1 MRNFLPLIIGHHSSY
16 WTNMLFIRLITLV
29 VFIMSCLSAVALR
42 QSDIGELQIRK
53 VYEYLSQKDCTSA
66 LAVLDTLT
74 FDDNSA
80 PHYFYFRG
88 VAADMCGNKSS
99 AQSYFEKSLNEFD
112 KYDYKDGTYLDASL
126 RLIDF
131 YRHDDSQS
139 QHMAELA
146 RNALSAPKEVLDNYS
161 NTYAIYECYV
171 QALNNLWKTSEVEG
185 IVKEGLPY
193 VEKALC
199 PTNQE
204 YYHLRYMEIVALIL
218 MNRWERAESRLNEMN
233 RINCELGNHII
244 DEGVEQLSEA
254 IIRHKDTMD
263 WRKNADQHI
272 DWAYNAAT
280 TMLILNPANT
290 EEGAEHWKNFFNVLI
305 DDLELNH
312 YDISSPQDEKYWSR
326 LLACAIV
333 YFGSCCQEMPDRE
346 QVAYDLILLRKNF
359 LDYHTGLLHKVPKRW
374 QDIRESLSAGELAV
388 EITMYPDELLIIGK
402 DFKKPVSIPI
412 SEELSERISG
422 YTSADALLVNQYY
435 SEYSPLS
442 EIIEL
447 LSPCLEGIKTL
458 YLSPTNQYAQFNYGT
473 IPFRGGRLEDFVNVV
488 QMTTTADISHIK
500 RTRGIHPSSDSFVL
514 IGGVDYDADVRL
526 IPLIADVRS
535 SQLPEDLRS
544 GFGYLPYSLT
554 EVENISTILGKENC
568 FLLMGENATEESFR
582 NLSGTRVSI
591 LHIATHGYNIP
602 KREGVAN
609 DTVSN
614 IGSVLT
620 RTGLLLAGA
629 NKNLQKSSTLE
640 YDGIL
645 TSEEITKMDLSHI
658 QLAVLSFCSSGL
670 GDLTNT
676 TGVVYGVANAMKT
689 SGVPQILIS
698 LWDIPDEATSVAMTS
713 FYRHLMTGVSTHEAL
728 TLTRKDMISNG
739 YSDPYYW
746 ASYVLLN

>member
-1 MRNFLPLIIGHHSSY
+1 MYFIKLLIVGVTIISH
-16 WTNMLFIRLITLV
+16 
-29 VFIMSCLSAVALR
+29 LSAFALSQR
-42 QSDIGELQIRK
+42 EISEDLFSK
-53 VYEYLSQKDCTSA
+53 VSEYLYQGEYATAIS
-66 LAVLDTLT
+66 VLDTMT
-74 FDDNSA
+74 FDDKSA

-88 VAADMCGNKSS
+88 VAEQMCGDTSL
-99 AQSYFEKSLNEFD
+99 AQSYFEKCLDEFD
-112 KYDYKDGTYLDASL
+112 KYDYNDETYLDASL

-131 YRHDDSQS
+131 CRSDDTKSQR
-139 QHMAELA
+139 MAELA
-146 RNALSAPKEVLDNYS
+146 RNALSAPKEVLDNYA
-161 NTYAIYECYV
+161 NTYALYECYV
-171 QALNNLWKTSEVEG
+171 QALNDLWKTSGVES
-185 IVKEGLPY
+185 IVKDGLPY
-193 VEKALC
+193 VEKSLD

-204 YYHLRYMEIVALIL
+204 YYHLRFMEIIALTL
-218 MNRWERAESRLNEMN
+218 MNRWERAESRLAEMDKIN
-233 RINCELGNHII
+233 RELGNHII
-244 DEGVEQLSEA
+244 DEEVARLSET
-254 IIRHKDTMD
+254 IRSHKSTMN

-272 DWAYNAAT
+272 NRIYDIASS
-280 TMLILNPANT
+280 MLLLNPAST
-290 EEGAEHWKNFFNVLI
+290 EEGADNWKKFFNVLI

-388 EITMYPDELLIIGK
+388 EITMYPDELLILGK
-402 DFKKPVSIPI
+402 NFNKPMSIPI

-435 SEYSPLS
+435 SDDSPLS

-447 LSPCLEGIKTL
+447 LSPHLDGISTL
-458 YLSPTNQYAQFNYGT
+458 YLSPTNQYAQFNYGA
-473 IPFRGGRLEDFVNVV
+473 IPFRGNRLEDFVNVV
-488 QMTTTADISHIK
+488 QMTTTADISHVK
-500 RTRGIHPSSDSFVL
+500 RSREIHPSSDSSVL

-535 SQLPEDLRS
+535 SQLPEYLRS

-568 FLLMGENATEESFR
+568 VLLLGQDATEESFS
-582 NLSGTRVSI
+582 NLSGTRGSI
-591 LHIATHGYNIP
+591 LHIATHGYSIP
-602 KREGVAN
+602 KRNDTAN

-629 NKNLQKSSTLE
+629 NKNLHESATLK

-645 TSEEITKMDLSHI
+645 TSEEITKLDLSHI

-713 FYRHLMTGVSTHEAL
+713 FYQHLMTGVSIHEAL
-728 TLTRKDMISNG
+728 PLTRKDLISNG

-746 ASYVLLN
+746 ASFVILN

>member
-1 MRNFLPLIIGHHSSY
+1 MNFPILLV
-16 WTNMLFIRLITLV
+16 LLALLATLDFGAKASKNTGEEGLNCV
-29 VFIMSCLSAVALR
+29 SHLLELQDCASAV
-42 QSDIGELQIRK
+42 
-53 VYEYLSQKDCTSA
+53 T
-66 LAVLDTLT
+66 VLDTLT
-74 FDDNSA
+74 FDDNTA

-88 VAADMCGNKSS
+88 VAEDMCGNKHM
-99 AQSYFEKSLNEFD
+99 AEFYLEKCLYEFD
-112 KYDYKDGTYLDASL
+112 KYDYKDETYLDASL

-131 YRHDDSQS
+131 CRSNDNSSQR
-139 QHMAELA
+139 MAELA
-146 RNALSAPKEVLDNYS
+146 KNALSAPKEVLDNYA
-161 NTYAIYECYV
+161 NTYALYECYV
-171 QALNNLWKTSEVEG
+171 QALNDLWKTSGVES
-185 IVKEGLPY
+185 IVKDGLPY
-193 VEKALC
+193 VEKSLD

-204 YYHLRYMEIVALIL
+204 YYHLRFMEIIALTL
-218 MNRWERAESRLNEMN
+218 MNRWERAESRLAEMDKIN
-233 RINCELGNHII
+233 RELGNHII
-244 DEGVEQLSEA
+244 DEEVARLSET
-254 IIRHKDTMD
+254 IRSHKSTMN

-272 DWAYNAAT
+272 NRIYDIASS
-280 TMLILNPANT
+280 MLLLNPAST
-290 EEGAEHWKNFFNVLI
+290 EEGADNWKKFFNVLI

-388 EITMYPDELLIIGK
+388 EITMYPDELLILGK
-402 DFKKPVSIPI
+402 NFNKPMAIPI

-435 SEYSPLS
+435 SDDSPLS

-447 LSPCLEGIKTL
+447 LSPHLDGISTL
-458 YLSPTNQYAQFNYGT
+458 YLSPTNQYAQFNYGA

-488 QMTTTADISHIK
+488 QMTTTADISHVK
-500 RTRGIHPSSDSFVL
+500 RSREIHPSSDSSVL

-568 FLLMGENATEESFR
+568 VLLLGQDATEESFS
-582 NLSGTRVSI
+582 NLSGTRGSI
-591 LHIATHGYNIP
+591 LHIATHGYSIP
-602 KREGVAN
+602 KRNDTAN

-629 NKNLQKSSTLE
+629 NKNLHESATLK

-645 TSEEITKMDLSHI
+645 TSEEITKLDLSHI

-713 FYRHLMTGVSTHEAL
+713 FYQHLMTGVSIHEAL
-728 TLTRKDMISNG
+728 PLTRKDLISNG

-746 ASYVLLN
+746 ASFVILN

>member
-1 MRNFLPLIIGHHSSY
+1 MQTIDKIICVRINFSILLVLLA
-16 WTNMLFIRLITLV
+16 TLFLDAKASVNTGEEE
-29 VFIMSCLSAVALR
+29 LR
-42 QSDIGELQIRK
+42 WVSEL
-53 VYEYLSQKDCTSA
+53 LGSQNCTSA
-66 LAVLDTLT
+66 KAVLDTLT
-74 FDDNSA
+74 YDDNTA

-88 VAADMCGNKSS
+88 VAEDMCGDKLA
-99 AQSYFEKSLNEFD
+99 AQSYLEKCLNEFD
-112 KYDYKDGTYLDASL
+112 KYNFKDETYLDASL

-131 YRHDDSQS
+131 CRSNENSSQR
-139 QHMAELA
+139 MAELA
-146 RNALSAPKEVLDNYS
+146 RDALSAPKEVLDNYANS
-161 NTYAIYECYV
+161 YAIYECYV
-171 QALNNLWKTSEVEG
+171 QALNDLWKTSDVEN
-185 IVKEGLPY
+185 IVKDGLPY
-193 VEKALC
+193 VEKSLD

-204 YYHLRYMEIVALIL
+204 YYHLRFMEIIALTL
-218 MNRWERAESRLNEMN
+218 MNRWERAESRLAEMDKIN
-233 RINCELGNHII
+233 RELGNHII
-244 DEGVEQLSEA
+244 DEEVARLSET
-254 IIRHKDTMD
+254 IRSHKSTMN

-272 DWAYNAAT
+272 NRIYDIASS
-280 TMLILNPANT
+280 MLLLNPAST
-290 EEGAEHWKNFFNVLI
+290 EEGADNWKKFFNVLI

-388 EITMYPDELLIIGK
+388 EITMYPDELLILGK
-402 DFKKPVSIPI
+402 NFNKPMSIPI

-435 SEYSPLS
+435 SDDSPLS

-447 LSPCLEGIKTL
+447 LSPHLDGISTL
-458 YLSPTNQYAQFNYGT
+458 YLSPTNQYAQFNYGA
-473 IPFRGGRLEDFVNVV
+473 IPFRGNRLEDFVNVV
-488 QMTTTADISHIK
+488 QMTTTADISHVK
-500 RTRGIHPSSDSFVL
+500 RSREIHPSSDSSVL

-535 SQLPEDLRS
+535 SQLPEYLRS

-568 FLLMGENATEESFR
+568 VLLLGQDATEESFS
-582 NLSGTRVSI
+582 NLSGTRGSI
-591 LHIATHGYNIP
+591 LHIATHGYSIP
-602 KREGVAN
+602 KRNDTAN

-629 NKNLQKSSTLE
+629 NKNLHESATLK

-645 TSEEITKMDLSHI
+645 TSEEITKLDLSHI

-713 FYRHLMTGVSTHEAL
+713 FYQHLMTGVSIHEAL
-728 TLTRKDMISNG
+728 PLTRKDLISNG

-746 ASYVLLN
+746 ASFVILN

>member
-1 MRNFLPLIIGHHSSY
+1 MRLYGCIIALIQRSLMPLIIFCVSVPVS
-16 WTNMLFIRLITLV
+16 
-29 VFIMSCLSAVALR
+29 LSVYAQLQNNVGEEGLR
-42 QSDIGELQIRK
+42 FVSELLELQ
-53 VYEYLSQKDCTSA
+53 DCTTA

-74 FDDNSA
+74 YDNNTA

-88 VAADMCGNKSS
+88 VAEDMCGEKLA
-99 AQSYFEKSLNEFD
+99 AQSYLEKCLDEFD
-112 KYDYKDGTYLDASL
+112 KYDYKDATYLDASL

-131 YRHDDSQS
+131 CRSNDNSSQR
-139 QHMAELA
+139 MAELA
-146 RNALSAPKEVLDNYS
+146 RNALSAPKDVLDNYA

-171 QALNNLWKTSEVEG
+171 QALNDLWKTSEVEN

-193 VEKALC
+193 VEKSLD
-199 PTNQE
+199 PTNPE
-204 YYHLRYMEIVALIL
+204 YYHLRFMEIIALTL
-218 MNRWERAESRLNEMN
+218 MNRWVRAESRLTEMDK
-233 RINCELGNHII
+233 INCELGNHII
-244 DEGVEQLSEA
+244 DEEVARLAETISS
-254 IIRHKDTMD
+254 HKETMD
-263 WRKNADQHI
+263 WRKNAEQHSNRI
-272 DWAYNAAT
+272 FDIASS
-280 TMLILNPANT
+280 MLLLNPANT
-290 EEGAEHWKNFFNVLI
+290 EGGAEHWKNFFNLLI

-312 YDISSPQDEKYWSR
+312 YDISNPQDEKYWSR

-333 YFGSCCQEMPDRE
+333 YFGSCCQEMPGRE

-359 LDYHTGLLHKVPKRW
+359 LDYHTGLLHKIPKRW
-374 QDIRESLSAGELAV
+374 QDVRESLSDGELAV
-388 EITMYPDELLIIGK
+388 EITMVPDELLILGK
-402 DFKKPVSIPI
+402 DFNKPVSIPI

-422 YTSADALLVNQYY
+422 YTSADALLVNHYH
-435 SEYSPLS
+435 SEDSPLS

-447 LSPCLEGIKTL
+447 LSPFLEGIKTL
-458 YLSPTNQYAQFNYGT
+458 YLSPTNQYAQFNYGA

-500 RTRGIHPSSDSFVL
+500 RSRGIHPSSNLSVL

-544 GFGYLPYSLT
+544 GFGYLPYSLA

-568 FLLMGENATEESFR
+568 VLLSGQDATEESFS
-582 NLSGTRVSI
+582 NLSGSRGPI
-591 LHIATHGYNIP
+591 LHIATHGYSIP
-602 KREGVAN
+602 KRNDTAN

-629 NKNLQKSSTLE
+629 NKNLQKSSTLK

-713 FYRHLMTGVSTHEAL
+713 FYQHLMTGVSTHEAL
-728 TLTRKDMISNG
+728 SLTRKDVISNG

-746 ASYVLLN
+746 ASFVILN

>member
-1 MRNFLPLIIGHHSSY
+1 MQTIDKIICVRINFSILLVLLA
-16 WTNMLFIRLITLV
+16 TLFLDAKASVNTGEEE
-29 VFIMSCLSAVALR
+29 LR
-42 QSDIGELQIRK
+42 WVSEL
-53 VYEYLSQKDCTSA
+53 LGSQNCTSA
-66 LAVLDTLT
+66 KAVLDTLT
-74 FDDNSA
+74 YDDNTA

-88 VAADMCGNKSS
+88 VAEDMCGDKLA
-99 AQSYFEKSLNEFD
+99 AQSYLEKCLDEFD
-112 KYDYKDGTYLDASL
+112 KYDYKDETYLDASL

-131 YRHDDSQS
+131 CRSDDTKSQR
-139 QHMAELA
+139 MAELA
-146 RNALSAPKEVLDNYS
+146 RNALSAPKEVLDNYA
-161 NTYAIYECYV
+161 NTYALYECYV
-171 QALNNLWKTSEVEG
+171 QALNDLWKTSGVES
-185 IVKEGLPY
+185 IVKDGLPY
-193 VEKALC
+193 VEKSLD

-204 YYHLRYMEIVALIL
+204 YYHLRFMEIIALTL
-218 MNRWERAESRLNEMN
+218 MNRWERAESRLAEMDKIN
-233 RINCELGNHII
+233 RELGNHII
-244 DEGVEQLSEA
+244 DEEVARLSET
-254 IIRHKDTMD
+254 IRSHKSTMN

-272 DWAYNAAT
+272 NRIYDIASS
-280 TMLILNPANT
+280 MLLLNPAST
-290 EEGAEHWKNFFNVLI
+290 EEGADNWKKFFNVLI

-388 EITMYPDELLIIGK
+388 EITMYPDELLILGK
-402 DFKKPVSIPI
+402 NFNKPMSIPI

-435 SEYSPLS
+435 SDDSPLS

-447 LSPCLEGIKTL
+447 LSPHLDGISTL
-458 YLSPTNQYAQFNYGT
+458 YLSPTNQYAQFNYGA
-473 IPFRGGRLEDFVNVV
+473 IPFRGNRLEDFVNVV
-488 QMTTTADISHIK
+488 QMTTTADISHVK
-500 RTRGIHPSSDSFVL
+500 RSREIHPSSDSSVL

-535 SQLPEDLRS
+535 SQLPEYLRS

-568 FLLMGENATEESFR
+568 VLLLGQDATEESFS
-582 NLSGTRVSI
+582 NLSGTRGPI
-591 LHIATHGYNIP
+591 LHIATHGYSIP
-602 KREGVAN
+602 KRNDTAN

-629 NKNLQKSSTLE
+629 NKNLHESATLK

-645 TSEEITKMDLSHI
+645 TSEEITKLDLSHI

-713 FYRHLMTGVSTHEAL
+713 FYQHLMTGVSIHEAL
-728 TLTRKDMISNG
+728 PLTRKDLISNG

-746 ASYVLLN
+746 ASFVILN

>member
-1 MRNFLPLIIGHHSSY
+1 MYFIKLLIVGVTIISH
-16 WTNMLFIRLITLV
+16 
-29 VFIMSCLSAVALR
+29 LSAFALSQR
-42 QSDIGELQIRK
+42 EISEDLFSK
-53 VYEYLSQKDCTSA
+53 VSEYLYQGEYATAIS
-66 LAVLDTLT
+66 VLDTMT
-74 FDDNSA
+74 FDDKSA

-88 VAADMCGNKSS
+88 VAEQMCGDTSL
-99 AQSYFEKSLNEFD
+99 AQSYFEKCLDEFD
-112 KYDYKDGTYLDASL
+112 KYDYKDETYLDASL

-131 YRHDDSQS
+131 CRSDDTKSQR
-139 QHMAELA
+139 MAELA
-146 RNALSAPKEVLDNYS
+146 RNALSAPKEVLDNYA
-161 NTYAIYECYV
+161 NTYALSECYV
-171 QALNNLWKTSEVEG
+171 QALNDLWKTSGVES
-185 IVKEGLPY
+185 IVKDGLPY
-193 VEKALC
+193 VEKSLD

-204 YYHLRYMEIVALIL
+204 YYHLRFMEIIALTL
-218 MNRWERAESRLNEMN
+218 MNRWERAESRLAEMDKIN
-233 RINCELGNHII
+233 RELGNHII
-244 DEGVEQLSEA
+244 DEEVARLSET
-254 IIRHKDTMD
+254 IRSHKSTMN

-272 DWAYNAAT
+272 NRIYDIASS
-280 TMLILNPANT
+280 MLLLNPAST
-290 EEGAEHWKNFFNVLI
+290 EEGADNWKKFFNVLI

-388 EITMYPDELLIIGK
+388 EITMYPDELLILGK
-402 DFKKPVSIPI
+402 NFNKPMSIPI

-435 SEYSPLS
+435 SDDSPLS

-447 LSPCLEGIKTL
+447 LSPHLDGISTL
-458 YLSPTNQYAQFNYGT
+458 YLSPTNQYAQFNYGA
-473 IPFRGGRLEDFVNVV
+473 IPFRGNRLEDFVNVV
-488 QMTTTADISHIK
+488 QMTTTADISHVK
-500 RTRGIHPSSDSFVL
+500 RSREIHPSSDSSVL

-535 SQLPEDLRS
+535 SQLPEYLRS

-568 FLLMGENATEESFR
+568 VLLLGQDATEESFS
-582 NLSGTRVSI
+582 NLSGTRGSI
-591 LHIATHGYNIP
+591 LHIATHGYSIP
-602 KREGVAN
+602 KRNDTAN

-629 NKNLQKSSTLE
+629 NKNLHESATLK

-645 TSEEITKMDLSHI
+645 TSEEITKLDLSHI

-713 FYRHLMTGVSTHEAL
+713 FYQHLMTGVSIHEAL
-728 TLTRKDMISNG
+728 PLTRKDLISNG

-746 ASYVLLN
+746 ASFVILN

>member
-1 MRNFLPLIIGHHSSY
+1 MKTIAQILCVRINFPIL
-16 WTNMLFIRLITLV
+16 LV
-29 VFIMSCLSAVALR
+29 LLTALVFGAKASENTGEEGLNRVSHLLGLQDCASA
-42 QSDIGELQIRK
+42 I
-53 VYEYLSQKDCTSA
+53 
-66 LAVLDTLT
+66 AVLDTLT
-74 FDDNSA
+74 FDDNTA

-88 VAADMCGNKSS
+88 VTEDMCGDKLA
-99 AQSYFEKSLNEFD
+99 AQSYLEKCLNEFD
-112 KYDYKDGTYLDASL
+112 KYDYKDGAYLDASL
-126 RLIDF
+126 RLID
-131 YRHDDSQS
+131 YCRGDDNNSQR
-139 QHMAELA
+139 MAELA
-146 RNALSAPKEVLDNYS
+146 RNALSAPKEVLDGYA

-171 QALNNLWKTSEVEG
+171 QALNDLRKTSAVES
-185 IVKEGLPY
+185 IVKDGLPY
-193 VEKALC
+193 VEKSLD

-204 YYHLRYMEIVALIL
+204 YYHLRFMEIIALTL
-218 MNRWERAESRLNEMN
+218 MNRWERAESRLAEMDK
-233 RINCELGNHII
+233 INCELGNHII
-244 DEGVEQLSEA
+244 DEEVSRLSET
-254 IIRHKDTMD
+254 ISRHKETMD
-263 WRKNADQHI
+263 WRKNAGQHV
-272 DWAYNAAT
+272 DWAYNAAA
-280 TMLILNPANT
+280 TMSILNPVNT
-290 EEGAEHWKNFFNVLI
+290 EEGAENWKKLFNVLI

-388 EITMYPDELLIIGK
+388 EITMYPDELLILGK
-402 DFKKPVSIPI
+402 NFNKPMSIPI

-435 SEYSPLS
+435 SDDSPLS

-447 LSPCLEGIKTL
+447 LSPHLDGISTL
-458 YLSPTNQYAQFNYGT
+458 YLSPTNQYAQYNYGA

-488 QMTTTADISHIK
+488 QMTTTADISHVK
-500 RTRGIHPSSDSFVL
+500 RSREIHPSSDSSVL

-568 FLLMGENATEESFR
+568 VLLLGQDATEESFS
-582 NLSGTRVSI
+582 NLSGTRGSI
-591 LHIATHGYNIP
+591 LHIATHGYSIP
-602 KREGVAN
+602 KRNDTAN

-629 NKNLQKSSTLE
+629 NKNLHESATLK

-645 TSEEITKMDLSHI
+645 TSEEITKLDLSHI

-713 FYRHLMTGVSTHEAL
+713 FYQHLMTGVSIHEAL
-728 TLTRKDMISNG
+728 PLARKDLISNG

-746 ASYVLLN
+746 ASFVILN

>member
-1 MRNFLPLIIGHHSSY
+1 MYFIKLLIVGVTIISH
-16 WTNMLFIRLITLV
+16 
-29 VFIMSCLSAVALR
+29 LSAFALSQR
-42 QSDIGELQIRK
+42 EISEDLFSK
-53 VYEYLSQKDCTSA
+53 VSEYLYQGEYATAIS
-66 LAVLDTLT
+66 VLDTMT
-74 FDDNSA
+74 FDDKSA

-88 VAADMCGNKSS
+88 VAEQMCGDTSL
-99 AQSYFEKSLNEFD
+99 AQSYFEKCLDEFD
-112 KYDYKDGTYLDASL
+112 KYDYKDETYLDASL

-131 YRHDDSQS
+131 CRSDDTKSQR
-139 QHMAELA
+139 MAELA
-146 RNALSAPKEVLDNYS
+146 RNALSAPKEVLDNYA
-161 NTYAIYECYV
+161 NTYALYECYV
-171 QALNNLWKTSEVEG
+171 QALNDLWKTSGVES
-185 IVKEGLPY
+185 IVKDGLPY
-193 VEKALC
+193 VEKSLD

-204 YYHLRYMEIVALIL
+204 YYHLRFMEIIALTL
-218 MNRWERAESRLNEMN
+218 MNRWERAESRLAEMDKIN
-233 RINCELGNHII
+233 RELGNHII
-244 DEGVEQLSEA
+244 DEEVARLSET
-254 IIRHKDTMD
+254 IRSHKSTMN

-272 DWAYNAAT
+272 NRIYDIASS
-280 TMLILNPANT
+280 MLLLNPAST
-290 EEGAEHWKNFFNVLI
+290 EEGADNWKKFFNVLI

-402 DFKKPVSIPI
+402 NFNKPMSIPI

-435 SEYSPLS
+435 SDDSPLS

-447 LSPCLEGIKTL
+447 LSPHLDGISTL
-458 YLSPTNQYAQFNYGT
+458 YLSPTNQYAQFNYGA
-473 IPFRGGRLEDFVNVV
+473 IPFRGNRLEDFVNVV
-488 QMTTTADISHIK
+488 QMTTTADISHVK
-500 RTRGIHPSSDSFVL
+500 RSREIHPSSDSSVL

-568 FLLMGENATEESFR
+568 VLLLGQDATEESFS
-582 NLSGTRVSI
+582 NLSGTRGSI
-591 LHIATHGYNIP
+591 LHIATHGYSIP
-602 KREGVAN
+602 KRNGTAN

-629 NKNLQKSSTLE
+629 NKNLHESATLK

-645 TSEEITKMDLSHI
+645 TSEEITKLDLSHI

-713 FYRHLMTGVSTHEAL
+713 FYQHLMTGVSIHEAL
-728 TLTRKDMISNG
+728 PLTRKDLISNG

-746 ASYVLLN
+746 ASFVILN

>member
-1 MRNFLPLIIGHHSSY
+1 MYFIKLLIVGVTIISH
-16 WTNMLFIRLITLV
+16 
-29 VFIMSCLSAVALR
+29 LSAFALSQR
-42 QSDIGELQIRK
+42 EISEDLFSK
-53 VYEYLSQKDCTSA
+53 VSEYLYQGEYATAIS
-66 LAVLDTLT
+66 VLDTMT
-74 FDDNSA
+74 FDDKSA

-88 VAADMCGNKSS
+88 VAEQMCGDTSL
-99 AQSYFEKSLNEFD
+99 AQSYFEKCLDEFD
-112 KYDYKDGTYLDASL
+112 KYDYKDETYLDASL

-131 YRHDDSQS
+131 CRSDDTKSQR
-139 QHMAELA
+139 MAELA
-146 RNALSAPKEVLDNYS
+146 RNALSAPKEVLDNYA
-161 NTYAIYECYV
+161 NTYALYECYV
-171 QALNNLWKTSEVEG
+171 QALNDLWKTSGVES
-185 IVKEGLPY
+185 IVKDGLPY
-193 VEKALC
+193 VEKSLD

-204 YYHLRYMEIVALIL
+204 YYHLRFMEIIALTL
-218 MNRWERAESRLNEMN
+218 MNRWERAESRLAEMDKIN
-233 RINCELGNHII
+233 RELGNHII
-244 DEGVEQLSEA
+244 DEEVARLSET
-254 IIRHKDTMD
+254 IRSHKSTMN

-272 DWAYNAAT
+272 NRIYDIASS
-280 TMLILNPANT
+280 MLLLNPAST
-290 EEGAEHWKNFFNVLI
+290 EEGADNWKKFFNVLI

-402 DFKKPVSIPI
+402 NFNKPMSIPI

-435 SEYSPLS
+435 SDDSPLS

-447 LSPCLEGIKTL
+447 LSPHLDGISTL
-458 YLSPTNQYAQFNYGT
+458 YLSPTNQYAQFNYGA
-473 IPFRGGRLEDFVNVV
+473 IPFRGNRLEDFVNVV
-488 QMTTTADISHIK
+488 QMTTTADISHVK
-500 RTRGIHPSSDSFVL
+500 RSREIHPSSDSSVL

-535 SQLPEDLRS
+535 SQLPEYLRS

-568 FLLMGENATEESFR
+568 VLLLGQDATEESFS
-582 NLSGTRVSI
+582 NLSGTRGSI
-591 LHIATHGYNIP
+591 LHIATHGYSIP
-602 KREGVAN
+602 KRNDTAN

-629 NKNLQKSSTLE
+629 NKNLHESATLK

-645 TSEEITKMDLSHI
+645 TSEELTKMDLSHI

-689 SGVPQILIS
+689 SGVDEVLIS
-698 LWDIPDEATSVAMTS
+698 LWDIPDEATSEAMSS
-713 FYRHLMTGVSTHEAL
+713 FYRHLMTGISTREAL
-728 TLTRKDMISNG
+728 ILMRKGMISKG
-739 YSDPYYW
+739 YTDPYYW
-746 ASYVLLN
+746 ASFVILN

>member
-1 MRNFLPLIIGHHSSY
+1 MQTIDKIICVRINFSILLVLLA
-16 WTNMLFIRLITLV
+16 TLFLDAKASVNTGEEE
-29 VFIMSCLSAVALR
+29 LR
-42 QSDIGELQIRK
+42 WVSEL
-53 VYEYLSQKDCTSA
+53 LGSQNCTSA
-66 LAVLDTLT
+66 KAVLDTLT
-74 FDDNSA
+74 YDDNTA

-88 VAADMCGNKSS
+88 VAEQMCGDTSL
-99 AQSYFEKSLNEFD
+99 AQSYFEKCLDEFD
-112 KYDYKDGTYLDASL
+112 KYDYKDETYLDASL

-131 YRHDDSQS
+131 CRSDDTKSQR
-139 QHMAELA
+139 MAELA
-146 RNALSAPKEVLDNYS
+146 RNALSAPKEVLDNYA
-161 NTYAIYECYV
+161 NTYALYECYV
-171 QALNNLWKTSEVEG
+171 QALNDLWKTSGVES
-185 IVKEGLPY
+185 IVKDGLPY
-193 VEKALC
+193 VEKSLD

-204 YYHLRYMEIVALIL
+204 YYHLRFMEIIALTL
-218 MNRWERAESRLNEMN
+218 MNRWERAESRLAEMDKIN
-233 RINCELGNHII
+233 RELGNHII
-244 DEGVEQLSEA
+244 DEEVARLSET
-254 IIRHKDTMD
+254 IRSHKSTMN

-272 DWAYNAAT
+272 NRIYDIASS
-280 TMLILNPANT
+280 MLLLNPAST
-290 EEGAEHWKNFFNVLI
+290 EEGADNWKKFFNVLI

-388 EITMYPDELLIIGK
+388 EITMYPDELLILGK
-402 DFKKPVSIPI
+402 NFNKPMAIPI

-435 SEYSPLS
+435 SDDSPLS

-447 LSPCLEGIKTL
+447 LSPHLDGISTL
-458 YLSPTNQYAQFNYGT
+458 YLSPTNQYAQFNYGA
-473 IPFRGGRLEDFVNVV
+473 IPFRGNRLEDFVNVV
-488 QMTTTADISHIK
+488 QMTTTADISHVK
-500 RTRGIHPSSDSFVL
+500 RSREIHPSSDSSVL

-535 SQLPEDLRS
+535 SQLPEYLRS
-544 GFGYLPYSLT
+544 GFGYLPYSLA

-568 FLLMGENATEESFR
+568 VLLLGQDATEESFS
-582 NLSGTRVSI
+582 NLSGTRGSI
-591 LHIATHGYNIP
+591 LHIATHGYSIP
-602 KREGVAN
+602 KRNDTAN

-629 NKNLQKSSTLE
+629 NKNLHESATLK

-645 TSEEITKMDLSHI
+645 TSEEITKLDLSHI

-670 GDLTNT
+670 GDLTNI

-713 FYRHLMTGVSTHEAL
+713 FYQHLMTGVSIHEAL
-728 TLTRKDMISNG
+728 PLTRKDLISNG

-746 ASYVLLN
+746 ASFVILN

>member
-1 MRNFLPLIIGHHSSY
+1 MYFIKLLIVGVTIISH
-16 WTNMLFIRLITLV
+16 
-29 VFIMSCLSAVALR
+29 LSAFALSQR
-42 QSDIGELQIRK
+42 EISEDLFSK
-53 VYEYLSQKDCTSA
+53 VSEYLYQGEYATAIS
-66 LAVLDTLT
+66 VLDTMT
-74 FDDNSA
+74 FDDKSA

-88 VAADMCGNKSS
+88 VAEQMCGDTSL
-99 AQSYFEKSLNEFD
+99 AQSYFEKCLDEFD
-112 KYDYKDGTYLDASL
+112 KYDYKDETYLDASL

-131 YRHDDSQS
+131 CRSDDTKSQR
-139 QHMAELA
+139 MAELA
-146 RNALSAPKEVLDNYS
+146 RNALSAPKEVLDNYA
-161 NTYAIYECYV
+161 NTYALYECYV
-171 QALNNLWKTSEVEG
+171 QALNDLWKTSGVES
-185 IVKEGLPY
+185 IVKDGLPY
-193 VEKALC
+193 VEKSLD

-204 YYHLRYMEIVALIL
+204 YYHLRFMEIIALTL
-218 MNRWERAESRLNEMN
+218 MNRWERAESRLAEMDKIN
-233 RINCELGNHII
+233 RELGNHII
-244 DEGVEQLSEA
+244 DEEVARLSET
-254 IIRHKDTMD
+254 IRSHKSTMN

-272 DWAYNAAT
+272 NRIYDIASS
-280 TMLILNPANT
+280 MLLLNPAST
-290 EEGAEHWKNFFNVLI
+290 EEGADNWKKFFNVLI

-388 EITMYPDELLIIGK
+388 EITMYPDELLILGK
-402 DFKKPVSIPI
+402 NFNKPMSIPI

-435 SEYSPLS
+435 SDDSPLS

-447 LSPCLEGIKTL
+447 LSPHLDGISTL
-458 YLSPTNQYAQFNYGT
+458 YLSPTNQYAQFNYGA
-473 IPFRGGRLEDFVNVV
+473 IPFRGNRLEDFVNVV
-488 QMTTTADISHIK
+488 QMTTTADISHVK
-500 RTRGIHPSSDSFVL
+500 RSREIHPSSDSSVL

-535 SQLPEDLRS
+535 SQLPEYLRS

-568 FLLMGENATEESFR
+568 VLLLGQDATEESFS
-582 NLSGTRVSI
+582 NLSGTRGSI
-591 LHIATHGYNIP
+591 LHIATHGYSIP
-602 KREGVAN
+602 KRNDTAN

-629 NKNLQKSSTLE
+629 NKNLHESATLK

-645 TSEEITKMDLSHI
+645 TSEELTKMDLSHI

-676 TGVVYGVANAMKT
+676 TGVIYGVANAMKT
-689 SGVPQILIS
+689 SGVDEVLIS
-698 LWDIPDEATSVAMTS
+698 LWDIPDEATSEAMSS
-713 FYRHLMTGVSTHEAL
+713 FYRHLMTGISTREAL
-728 TLTRKDMISNG
+728 ILMRKGMISKG
-739 YSDPYYW
+739 YTDPYYW
-746 ASYVLLN
+746 ASFVILN

>member
-1 MRNFLPLIIGHHSSY
+1 MTIISH
-16 WTNMLFIRLITLV
+16 
-29 VFIMSCLSAVALR
+29 LSAFALSQR
-42 QSDIGELQIRK
+42 EISEDLFSK
-53 VYEYLSQKDCTSA
+53 VSEYLYQGEYATAIS
-66 LAVLDTLT
+66 VLDTMT
-74 FDDNSA
+74 FDDKSA

-88 VAADMCGNKSS
+88 VAEQMCGDTSL
-99 AQSYFEKSLNEFD
+99 AQSYFEKCLDEFD
-112 KYDYKDGTYLDASL
+112 KYDYKDETYLDASL

-131 YRHDDSQS
+131 CRSDDTKSQR
-139 QHMAELA
+139 MAELA
-146 RNALSAPKEVLDNYS
+146 RNALSAPKEVLDNYA
-161 NTYAIYECYV
+161 NTYALYECYV
-171 QALNNLWKTSEVEG
+171 QALNDLWKTSGVES
-185 IVKEGLPY
+185 IVKDGLPY
-193 VEKALC
+193 VEKSLD

-204 YYHLRYMEIVALIL
+204 YYHLRFMEIIALTL
-218 MNRWERAESRLNEMN
+218 MNRWERAESRLAEMDKIN
-233 RINCELGNHII
+233 RELGNHII
-244 DEGVEQLSEA
+244 DEEVARLSET
-254 IIRHKDTMD
+254 IRSHKSTMN

-272 DWAYNAAT
+272 NRIYDIASS
-280 TMLILNPANT
+280 MLLLNPAST
-290 EEGAEHWKNFFNVLI
+290 EEGADNWKKFFNVLI

-388 EITMYPDELLIIGK
+388 EITMYPDELLILGK
-402 DFKKPVSIPI
+402 NFNKPMSIPI

-435 SEYSPLS
+435 SDDSPLS

-447 LSPCLEGIKTL
+447 LSPHLDGISTL
-458 YLSPTNQYAQFNYGT
+458 YLSPTNQYAQFNYGA
-473 IPFRGGRLEDFVNVV
+473 IPFRGNRLEDFVNVV
-488 QMTTTADISHIK
+488 QMTTTADISHVK
-500 RTRGIHPSSDSFVL
+500 RSREIHPSSDSSVL

-535 SQLPEDLRS
+535 SQLPEYLRS

-568 FLLMGENATEESFR
+568 VLLLGQDATEESFS
-582 NLSGTRVSI
+582 NLSGTRGSI
-591 LHIATHGYNIP
+591 LHIATHGYSIP
-602 KREGVAN
+602 KRNDTAN

-629 NKNLQKSSTLE
+629 NKNLHESATLK

-645 TSEEITKMDLSHI
+645 TSEEITKLDLSHI

-713 FYRHLMTGVSTHEAL
+713 FYQHLMTGVSIHEAL
-728 TLTRKDMISNG
+728 PLTRKDLISNG

-746 ASYVLLN
+746 ASFVILN

>member
-1 MRNFLPLIIGHHSSY
+1 MYFIKLLIVGVTIISH
-16 WTNMLFIRLITLV
+16 
-29 VFIMSCLSAVALR
+29 LSAFALSQR
-42 QSDIGELQIRK
+42 EISEDLFSK
-53 VYEYLSQKDCTSA
+53 VSEYLYQGEYATAIS
-66 LAVLDTLT
+66 VLDTMT
-74 FDDNSA
+74 FDDKSA

-88 VAADMCGNKSS
+88 VAEQMCGDTSL
-99 AQSYFEKSLNEFD
+99 AQSYFEKCLDEFD
-112 KYDYKDGTYLDASL
+112 KYDYKDETYLDASL

-131 YRHDDSQS
+131 CRSDDTKSQR
-139 QHMAELA
+139 MAELA
-146 RNALSAPKEVLDNYS
+146 RNALSAPKEVLDNYA
-161 NTYAIYECYV
+161 NTYALYECYV
-171 QALNNLWKTSEVEG
+171 QALSDLWKTSGVES
-185 IVKEGLPY
+185 IVKDGLPY
-193 VEKALC
+193 VEKSLD

-204 YYHLRYMEIVALIL
+204 YYHLRFMEIIALTL
-218 MNRWERAESRLNEMN
+218 MNRWERAESRLAEMDKIN
-233 RINCELGNHII
+233 RELGNHII
-244 DEGVEQLSEA
+244 DEEVARLSET
-254 IIRHKDTMD
+254 IRSHKSTMN

-272 DWAYNAAT
+272 NRIYDIASS
-280 TMLILNPANT
+280 MLLLNPAST
-290 EEGAEHWKNFFNVLI
+290 EEGADNWKKFFNVLI

-388 EITMYPDELLIIGK
+388 EITMYPDELLILGK
-402 DFKKPVSIPI
+402 NFNKPMSIPI

-435 SEYSPLS
+435 SDDSPLS

-447 LSPCLEGIKTL
+447 LSPHLDGISTL
-458 YLSPTNQYAQFNYGT
+458 YLSPTNQYAQFNYGA
-473 IPFRGGRLEDFVNVV
+473 IPFRGNRLEDFVNVV
-488 QMTTTADISHIK
+488 QMTTTADISHVK
-500 RTRGIHPSSDSFVL
+500 RSREIHPSSDSSVL

-535 SQLPEDLRS
+535 SQLPEYLRS

-568 FLLMGENATEESFR
+568 VLLLGQDATEESFS
-582 NLSGTRVSI
+582 NLSGTRGSI
-591 LHIATHGYNIP
+591 LHIATHGYSIP
-602 KREGVAN
+602 KRNDTAN

-629 NKNLQKSSTLE
+629 NKNLHESATLK

-645 TSEEITKMDLSHI
+645 TSEELTKMDLSHI

-689 SGVPQILIS
+689 SGVDEVLIS
-698 LWDIPDEATSVAMTS
+698 LWDIPDEATSEAMSS
-713 FYRHLMTGVSTHEAL
+713 FYRHLMTGISTREAL
-728 TLTRKDMISNG
+728 ILMRKGMISKG
-739 YSDPYYW
+739 YTDPYYW
-746 ASYVLLN
+746 ASFVILN

>member
-1 MRNFLPLIIGHHSSY
+1 MYFIKLLIVGVTIISH
-16 WTNMLFIRLITLV
+16 
-29 VFIMSCLSAVALR
+29 LSAFALSQR
-42 QSDIGELQIRK
+42 EISEDLFSK
-53 VYEYLSQKDCTSA
+53 VSEYLYQGEYATAIS
-66 LAVLDTLT
+66 VLDTMT
-74 FDDNSA
+74 FDDKSA

-88 VAADMCGNKSS
+88 VAEQMCGDTSL
-99 AQSYFEKSLNEFD
+99 AQSYFEKCLDEFD
-112 KYDYKDGTYLDASL
+112 KYDYKDETYLDASL

-131 YRHDDSQS
+131 CRSDDTKSQR
-139 QHMAELA
+139 MAELA
-146 RNALSAPKEVLDNYS
+146 RNALSAPKEVLDNYA
-161 NTYAIYECYV
+161 NTYALYECYV
-171 QALNNLWKTSEVEG
+171 QALNDLWKTSGVES
-185 IVKEGLPY
+185 IVKDGLPY
-193 VEKALC
+193 VEKSLD

-204 YYHLRYMEIVALIL
+204 YYHLRFMEIIALTL
-218 MNRWERAESRLNEMN
+218 MNRWERAESRLAEMDKIN
-233 RINCELGNHII
+233 RELGNHII
-244 DEGVEQLSEA
+244 DEEVARLSET
-254 IIRHKDTMD
+254 IRSHKSTMN

-272 DWAYNAAT
+272 NRIYDIASS
-280 TMLILNPANT
+280 MLLLNPAST
-290 EEGAEHWKNFFNVLI
+290 EEGADNWKKFFNVLI

-388 EITMYPDELLIIGK
+388 EITMYPDELLILGK
-402 DFKKPVSIPI
+402 NFNKPMSIPI

-435 SEYSPLS
+435 SDDSPLS

-447 LSPCLEGIKTL
+447 LSPHLDGISTL
-458 YLSPTNQYAQFNYGT
+458 YLSPTNQYAQFNYGA
-473 IPFRGGRLEDFVNVV
+473 IPFRGNRLEDFVNVV
-488 QMTTTADISHIK
+488 QMTTTADISHVK
-500 RTRGIHPSSDSFVL
+500 RSREIHPSSDSSVL

-535 SQLPEDLRS
+535 SQLPEYLRS

-568 FLLMGENATEESFR
+568 VLLLGQDATEESFS
-582 NLSGTRVSI
+582 NLSGTRGSI
-591 LHIATHGYNIP
+591 LHIATHGYSIP
-602 KREGVAN
+602 KRNDTAN

-629 NKNLQKSSTLE
+629 NKNLHESATLK

-645 TSEEITKMDLSHI
+645 TSEELTKMDLSHI

-713 FYRHLMTGVSTHEAL
+713 FYQHLMTGVSIHEAL
-728 TLTRKDMISNG
+728 PLTRKDLISNG

-746 ASYVLLN
+746 ASFVILN

>member
-1 MRNFLPLIIGHHSSY
+1 MYFIKLLIVGVTIISH
-16 WTNMLFIRLITLV
+16 
-29 VFIMSCLSAVALR
+29 LSAFALSQR
-42 QSDIGELQIRK
+42 EISEDLFSK
-53 VYEYLSQKDCTSA
+53 VSEYLYQGEYATAIS
-66 LAVLDTLT
+66 VLDTMT
-74 FDDNSA
+74 FDDKSA

-88 VAADMCGNKSS
+88 VAEQMCGDTSL
-99 AQSYFEKSLNEFD
+99 AQSYFEKCLDEFD
-112 KYDYKDGTYLDASL
+112 KYDYKDETYLDASL

-131 YRHDDSQS
+131 CRSDDTKSQR
-139 QHMAELA
+139 MAELA
-146 RNALSAPKEVLDNYS
+146 RNALSAPKEVLDNYA
-161 NTYAIYECYV
+161 NTYALYECYV
-171 QALNNLWKTSEVEG
+171 QALNDLWKTSGVES
-185 IVKEGLPY
+185 IVKDGLPY
-193 VEKALC
+193 VEKSLN

-204 YYHLRYMEIVALIL
+204 YYHLRFMEIIALTL
-218 MNRWERAESRLNEMN
+218 MNRWERAESRLAEMDKIN
-233 RINCELGNHII
+233 RELGNHII
-244 DEGVEQLSEA
+244 DEEVARLSET
-254 IIRHKDTMD
+254 IRSHKSTMN

-272 DWAYNAAT
+272 NRIYDIASS
-280 TMLILNPANT
+280 MLLLNPAST
-290 EEGAEHWKNFFNVLI
+290 EEGADNWKKFFNVLI

-346 QVAYDLILLRKNF
+346 QVAYNLILLRKNF

-388 EITMYPDELLIIGK
+388 EITMYPDELLILGK
-402 DFKKPVSIPI
+402 NFNKPMSIPI

-435 SEYSPLS
+435 SDDSPLS

-447 LSPCLEGIKTL
+447 LSPHLDGISTL
-458 YLSPTNQYAQFNYGT
+458 YLSPTNQYAQFNYGA
-473 IPFRGGRLEDFVNVV
+473 IPFRGNRLEDFVNVV
-488 QMTTTADISHIK
+488 QMTTTADISHVK
-500 RTRGIHPSSDSFVL
+500 RSREIHPSSDSSVL

-535 SQLPEDLRS
+535 SQLPEYLRS

-568 FLLMGENATEESFR
+568 VLLLGQDATEESFS
-582 NLSGTRVSI
+582 NLSGTRGSI
-591 LHIATHGYNIP
+591 LHIATHGYSIP
-602 KREGVAN
+602 KRNDTAN

-629 NKNLQKSSTLE
+629 NKNLHESATLK

-645 TSEEITKMDLSHI
+645 TSEEITKLDLSHI

-713 FYRHLMTGVSTHEAL
+713 FYQHLMTGVSIHEAL
-728 TLTRKDMISNG
+728 PLTRKDLISNG

-746 ASYVLLN
+746 ASFVILN

>member
-1 MRNFLPLIIGHHSSY
+1 MQTIDKIICVRINFSILLVLLA
-16 WTNMLFIRLITLV
+16 TLFLDAKASVNTGEEE
-29 VFIMSCLSAVALR
+29 LR
-42 QSDIGELQIRK
+42 WVSEL
-53 VYEYLSQKDCTSA
+53 LGSQNCTSA
-66 LAVLDTLT
+66 KAVLDTLT
-74 FDDNSA
+74 YDDNTA

-88 VAADMCGNKSS
+88 VAEDMCGDKLA
-99 AQSYFEKSLNEFD
+99 AQSYLEKCLDEFD
-112 KYDYKDGTYLDASL
+112 KYDYKDETYLDASL

-131 YRHDDSQS
+131 CRSDDTKSQR
-139 QHMAELA
+139 MAELA
-146 RNALSAPKEVLDNYS
+146 RNALSAPKEVLDNYA
-161 NTYAIYECYV
+161 NTYALYECYV
-171 QALNNLWKTSEVEG
+171 QALNDLWKTSGVES
-185 IVKEGLPY
+185 IVKDGLPY
-193 VEKALC
+193 VEKSLD

-204 YYHLRYMEIVALIL
+204 YYHLRFMEIIALTL
-218 MNRWERAESRLNEMN
+218 MNRWDRAESRMTEMDK
-233 RINCELGNHII
+233 INCELGNHII
-244 DEGVEQLSEA
+244 DEEVARLTETIS
-254 IIRHKDTMD
+254 RHKETMD
-263 WRKNADQHI
+263 WRKNAEQYTNRIYDI
-272 DWAYNAAT
+272 ASS
-280 TMLILNPANT
+280 MLLLNPAIT

-312 YDISSPQDEKYWSR
+312 YDISSPHDERYWSR

-333 YFGSCCQEMPDRE
+333 YFGSCCQEMPERE

-374 QDIRESLSAGELAV
+374 RDVRESLSDGELAV
-388 EITMYPDELLIIGK
+388 EITMYPDELLILGK
-402 DFKKPVSIPI
+402 DFYKPVSIPI

-435 SEYSPLS
+435 SDGSPLS

-447 LSPCLEGIKTL
+447 LSPYLEGISRL
-458 YLSPTNQYAQFNYGT
+458 YLSPTNQYAQFNYSA
-473 IPFRGGRLEDFVNVV
+473 IPFRGGRLEDLFNVV
-488 QMTTTADISHIK
+488 QMTTTADISHVK
-500 RTRGIHPSSDSFVL
+500 RSRGIHPSSDSSVL

-568 FLLMGENATEESFR
+568 VLLSGQNATEESFS
-582 NLSGTRVSI
+582 NLSGSRGSI
-591 LHIATHGYNIP
+591 LHIATHGYSIP
-602 KREGVAN
+602 KRNDTAN

-629 NKNLQKSSTLE
+629 NKNLQKSSTLK

-713 FYRHLMTGVSTHEAL
+713 FYTHLMTGVSTHEAL

-746 ASYVLLN
+746 ASFVILN

>member
-1 MRNFLPLIIGHHSSY
+1 MYFIKLLIVGVTIISH
-16 WTNMLFIRLITLV
+16 
-29 VFIMSCLSAVALR
+29 LSAFALSQR
-42 QSDIGELQIRK
+42 EISEDLFSK
-53 VYEYLSQKDCTSA
+53 VSEYLYQGEYATAIS
-66 LAVLDTLT
+66 VLDTMT
-74 FDDNSA
+74 FDDKSA

-88 VAADMCGNKSS
+88 VAEQMCGDTSL
-99 AQSYFEKSLNEFD
+99 AQSYFEKCLDEFD
-112 KYDYKDGTYLDASL
+112 KYDYKDETYLDASL

-131 YRHDDSQS
+131 CRSDDTKSQR
-139 QHMAELA
+139 MAELA
-146 RNALSAPKEVLDNYS
+146 RNALSAPKEVLDNYA
-161 NTYAIYECYV
+161 NTYALYECYV
-171 QALNNLWKTSEVEG
+171 QALNDLWKTSGVES
-185 IVKEGLPY
+185 IVKDGLPY
-193 VEKALC
+193 VEKSLD

-204 YYHLRYMEIVALIL
+204 YYHLRFMEIIALTL
-218 MNRWERAESRLNEMN
+218 MNRWERAESRLAEMDKIN
-233 RINCELGNHII
+233 RELGNHII
-244 DEGVEQLSEA
+244 EEEVARLSET
-254 IIRHKDTMD
+254 IRSHKSTMN

-272 DWAYNAAT
+272 NRIYDIASS
-280 TMLILNPANT
+280 MLLLNPAST
-290 EEGAEHWKNFFNVLI
+290 EEGADNWKKFFNVLI

-388 EITMYPDELLIIGK
+388 EITMYPDELLILGK
-402 DFKKPVSIPI
+402 NFNKPMSIPI

-435 SEYSPLS
+435 SDDSPLS

-447 LSPCLEGIKTL
+447 LSPHLDGISTL
-458 YLSPTNQYAQFNYGT
+458 YLSPTNQYAQFNYGA
-473 IPFRGGRLEDFVNVV
+473 IPFRGNRLEDFVNVV
-488 QMTTTADISHIK
+488 QMTTTADISHVK
-500 RTRGIHPSSDSFVL
+500 RSREIHPSSDSSVL

-535 SQLPEDLRS
+535 SQLPEYLRS

-568 FLLMGENATEESFR
+568 VLLLGQDATEESFS
-582 NLSGTRVSI
+582 NLSGTRGSI
-591 LHIATHGYNIP
+591 LHIATHGYSIP
-602 KREGVAN
+602 KRNDTAN

-629 NKNLQKSSTLE
+629 NKNLHESATLK

-645 TSEEITKMDLSHI
+645 TSEEITKLDLSHI

-713 FYRHLMTGVSTHEAL
+713 FYQHLMTGVSIHEAL
-728 TLTRKDMISNG
+728 PLTRKGLISNG

-746 ASYVLLN
+746 ASFVILN

>member
-1 MRNFLPLIIGHHSSY
+1 MYFIKLLIVGVTIISH
-16 WTNMLFIRLITLV
+16 
-29 VFIMSCLSAVALR
+29 LSAFALSQR
-42 QSDIGELQIRK
+42 EISEDLFSK
-53 VYEYLSQKDCTSA
+53 VSEYLYQGEYATAIS
-66 LAVLDTLT
+66 VLDTMT
-74 FDDNSA
+74 FDDKSA

-88 VAADMCGNKSS
+88 VAEQMCGDTSL
-99 AQSYFEKSLNEFD
+99 AQSYFEKCLDEFD
-112 KYDYKDGTYLDASL
+112 KYDYKDETYLDASL

-131 YRHDDSQS
+131 CRSDDTKSQR
-139 QHMAELA
+139 MAELA
-146 RNALSAPKEVLDNYS
+146 RNALSAPKEVLDNYA
-161 NTYAIYECYV
+161 NTYALYECYV
-171 QALNNLWKTSEVEG
+171 QALNDLWKTSGVES
-185 IVKEGLPY
+185 IVKDGLPY
-193 VEKALC
+193 VEKSLD

-204 YYHLRYMEIVALIL
+204 YYHLRFMEIIALTL
-218 MNRWERAESRLNEMN
+218 MNRWERAESRLAEMDKIN
-233 RINCELGNHII
+233 RELGNHII
-244 DEGVEQLSEA
+244 DEEVARLSET
-254 IIRHKDTMD
+254 IRSHKSTMN

-272 DWAYNAAT
+272 NRIYDIASS
-280 TMLILNPANT
+280 MLLLNPAST
-290 EEGAEHWKNFFNVLI
+290 EEGADNWKKFFNVLI

-388 EITMYPDELLIIGK
+388 EITMYPDELLILGK
-402 DFKKPVSIPI
+402 NFNKPMSIPI

-435 SEYSPLS
+435 SDDSPLS

-447 LSPCLEGIKTL
+447 LSPHLDGISTL
-458 YLSPTNQYAQFNYGT
+458 YLSPTNQYAQFNYGA
-473 IPFRGGRLEDFVNVV
+473 IPFRGNRLEDFVNVV
-488 QMTTTADISHIK
+488 QMTTTADISHVK
-500 RTRGIHPSSDSFVL
+500 RSREIHPSSDSSVL

-535 SQLPEDLRS
+535 SQLPEYLRS

-568 FLLMGENATEESFR
+568 VLLLGQDATEESFS
-582 NLSGTRVSI
+582 NLSGTRGSI
-591 LHIATHGYNIP
+591 LHIATHGYSIP
-602 KREGVAN
+602 KRNDTAN

-629 NKNLQKSSTLE
+629 NKNLHESATLK

-645 TSEEITKMDLSHI
+645 TSEELTKMDLSHI

-689 SGVPQILIS
+689 SGVDEVLIS
-698 LWDIPDEATSVAMTS
+698 LWDIPDEATSEAMSS
-713 FYRHLMTGVSTHEAL
+713 FYRHLMTGISTREAL
-728 TLTRKDMISNG
+728 ILMRKGMISKG
-739 YSDPYYW
+739 YTDPYYW
-746 ASYVLLN
+746 ASFVILN

>member
-1 MRNFLPLIIGHHSSY
+1 MQTIDKIFCVRINFSILLV
-16 WTNMLFIRLITLV
+16 LLITL
-29 VFIMSCLSAVALR
+29 SLDAKASENT
-42 QSDIGELQIRK
+42 GEEGLNRVSNFLVLQ
-53 VYEYLSQKDCTSA
+53 DCASA

-74 FDDNSA
+74 FDDNTD

-88 VAADMCGNKSS
+88 VAEDMCGDKLA
-99 AQSYFEKSLNEFD
+99 AQSYLEKFLNEFD
-112 KYDYKDGTYLDASL
+112 KYDYKDETYLDASL

-131 YRHDDSQS
+131 CRSNDNSSQR
-139 QHMAELA
+139 MAELA
-146 RNALSAPKEVLDNYS
+146 RNALSAPKDVLDNYA

-171 QALNNLWKTSEVEG
+171 QALNDLWKTSEVER

-193 VEKALC
+193 VEKTLN

-218 MNRWERAESRLNEMN
+218 MNRWDRAESRLNEMN
-233 RINCELGNHII
+233 RINCESGNHII
-244 DEGVEQLSEA
+244 DEGIVQLSEA

-263 WRKNADQHI
+263 WRKNADKHV
-272 DWAYNAAT
+272 DWAYEAAT

-290 EEGAEHWKNFFNVLI
+290 EKGAEDLKNFFNVLI

-333 YFGSCCQEMPDRE
+333 YFGSCCQEMPGRE
-346 QVAYDLILLRKNF
+346 LMAYDLILLRKNF

-374 QDIRESLSAGELAV
+374 QDVRESLSVGELAV
-388 EITMYPDELLIIGK
+388 EITMYPDEILILGK
-402 DFKKPVSIPI
+402 DFNKPISIPI
-412 SEELSERISG
+412 PEDLSSKI
-422 YTSADALLVNQYY
+422 
-435 SEYSPLS
+435 SEYSSSDAVVVNHYYGADSPLS
-442 EIIEL
+442 QIIEL
-447 LSPCLEGIKTL
+447 IAPYLKGITTL
-458 YLSPTNQYAQFNYGT
+458 YISPTNQYAQFNYGAVL
-473 IPFRGGRLEDFVNVV
+473 FKEGRLDDFVNVV
-488 QMTTTADISHIK
+488 QMTTTADISHVK
-500 RTRGIHPSSDSFVL
+500 KTRRIHPSSDSSVL

-526 IPLIADVRS
+526 IAKIDNVRS
-535 SQLPEDLRS
+535 SHLPGDLRS
-544 GFGYLPYSLT
+544 GFGYLPYSLN

-568 FLLMGENATEESFR
+568 VLLLGQDATEESFR
-582 NLSGTRVSI
+582 NLSGTRGPI

-602 KREGVAN
+602 KRNDLVN

-629 NKNLQKSSTLE
+629 NKNLHESSTLE

-658 QLAVLSFCSSGL
+658 QLGVLSFCSSGL
-670 GDLTNT
+670 GDLTNA

-689 SGVPQILIS
+689 SGVDDVLIS
-698 LWDIPDEATSVAMTS
+698 LWDIPDGATSEAMIS
-713 FYRHLMTGVSTHEAL
+713 FYQYLMTGVNTREAL
-728 TLTRKDMISNG
+728 IMMRNDMISRG
-739 YSDPYYW
+739 YTDPYYW
-746 ASYVLLN
+746 ASFIVLS

>member
-1 MRNFLPLIIGHHSSY
+1 MYFIKLLIVGVTIISH
-16 WTNMLFIRLITLV
+16 
-29 VFIMSCLSAVALR
+29 LSAFALSQR
-42 QSDIGELQIRK
+42 EISEDLFSK
-53 VYEYLSQKDCTSA
+53 VSEYLYQGEYATAIS
-66 LAVLDTLT
+66 VLDTMT
-74 FDDNSA
+74 FDDKSA

-88 VAADMCGNKSS
+88 VAEQMCGDTSL
-99 AQSYFEKSLNEFD
+99 AQSYFEKCLDEFD
-112 KYDYKDGTYLDASL
+112 KYDYKDETYLDASL

-131 YRHDDSQS
+131 CRSDDTKSQR
-139 QHMAELA
+139 MAELA
-146 RNALSAPKEVLDNYS
+146 RNALSAPKEVLDNYA
-161 NTYAIYECYV
+161 NTYALYECYV
-171 QALNNLWKTSEVEG
+171 QALNDLWKTSGVES
-185 IVKEGLPY
+185 IVKDGLPY
-193 VEKALC
+193 VEKSLD

-204 YYHLRYMEIVALIL
+204 YYHLRFMEIIALTL
-218 MNRWERAESRLNEMN
+218 MNRWERAESRLAEMDKIN
-233 RINCELGNHII
+233 RELGNHII
-244 DEGVEQLSEA
+244 DEEVARLSET
-254 IIRHKDTMD
+254 IRSHKSTMN

-272 DWAYNAAT
+272 NRIYDIASS
-280 TMLILNPANT
+280 MLLLNPAST

-402 DFKKPVSIPI
+402 NFNKPMSIPI

-435 SEYSPLS
+435 SDDSPLS

-447 LSPCLEGIKTL
+447 LSPHLDGISTL
-458 YLSPTNQYAQFNYGT
+458 YLSPTNQYAQFNYGA

-488 QMTTTADISHIK
+488 QMTTTADISHVK
-500 RTRGIHPSSDSFVL
+500 RSREIHPSSDSSVL

-568 FLLMGENATEESFR
+568 VLLLGQDATEESFS
-582 NLSGTRVSI
+582 NLSGTRGSI
-591 LHIATHGYNIP
+591 LHIATHGYSIP
-602 KREGVAN
+602 KRNGTAN

-629 NKNLQKSSTLE
+629 NKNLHESATLK

-645 TSEEITKMDLSHI
+645 TSEEITKLDLSHI

-689 SGVPQILIS
+689 SGVPKILIS

-713 FYRHLMTGVSTHEAL
+713 FYQHLMTGVSIHEAL
-728 TLTRKDMISNG
+728 PLTRKDLISNG

-746 ASYVLLN
+746 ASFVILN

>member
-1 MRNFLPLIIGHHSSY
+1 MQTIDKIICVRINFSILLVLLA
-16 WTNMLFIRLITLV
+16 TLFLDAKASVNTGEEE
-29 VFIMSCLSAVALR
+29 LR
-42 QSDIGELQIRK
+42 WVSEL
-53 VYEYLSQKDCTSA
+53 LGSQNCTSA
-66 LAVLDTLT
+66 KAVLDTLT
-74 FDDNSA
+74 YDDNTA

-88 VAADMCGNKSS
+88 VAEDMCGDKLA
-99 AQSYFEKSLNEFD
+99 AQSYLEKCLDEFD
-112 KYDYKDGTYLDASL
+112 KYDYKDETYLDASL

-131 YRHDDSQS
+131 CRSDDTKSQR
-139 QHMAELA
+139 MAELA
-146 RNALSAPKEVLDNYS
+146 RNALSAPKEVLDNYA
-161 NTYAIYECYV
+161 NTYALYECYV
-171 QALNNLWKTSEVEG
+171 QALNDLWKTSGVES
-185 IVKEGLPY
+185 IVKDGLPY
-193 VEKALC
+193 VEKSLD

-204 YYHLRYMEIVALIL
+204 YYHLRFMEIIALTL
-218 MNRWERAESRLNEMN
+218 MNRWERAESRLAEMDKIN
-233 RINCELGNHII
+233 RELGNHII
-244 DEGVEQLSEA
+244 DEEVARLSET
-254 IIRHKDTMD
+254 IRSHKSTMN

-272 DWAYNAAT
+272 NRIYDIASS
-280 TMLILNPANT
+280 MLLLNPAST
-290 EEGAEHWKNFFNVLI
+290 EEGADNWKKFFNVLI

-388 EITMYPDELLIIGK
+388 EITMYPDELLILGK
-402 DFKKPVSIPI
+402 NFNKPMSIPI

-435 SEYSPLS
+435 SDDSPLS

-447 LSPCLEGIKTL
+447 LSPHLDGISTL
-458 YLSPTNQYAQFNYGT
+458 YLSPTNQYAQFNYGA

-488 QMTTTADISHIK
+488 QMTTTADISHVK
-500 RTRGIHPSSDSFVL
+500 RSREIHPSSDSSVL

-535 SQLPEDLRS
+535 SQLPEYLRS
-544 GFGYLPYSLT
+544 GFGYLPYSLA

-568 FLLMGENATEESFR
+568 VLLLGQDATEESFS
-582 NLSGTRVSI
+582 NLSGTRGPI
-591 LHIATHGYNIP
+591 LHIATHGYSIP
-602 KREGVAN
+602 KRNDTAN

-629 NKNLQKSSTLE
+629 NKNLHESATLK

-645 TSEEITKMDLSHI
+645 TSEEITKLDLSHI

-670 GDLTNT
+670 GDLTNI

-713 FYRHLMTGVSTHEAL
+713 FYQHLMTGVSIHEAL
-728 TLTRKDMISNG
+728 PLTRKNLISNG

-746 ASYVLLN
+746 ASFVILN

>member
-1 MRNFLPLIIGHHSSY
+1 MYFIKLLIVGVTIISH
-16 WTNMLFIRLITLV
+16 
-29 VFIMSCLSAVALR
+29 LSAFALSQR
-42 QSDIGELQIRK
+42 EISEDLFSK
-53 VYEYLSQKDCTSA
+53 VSEYLYQGEYATAIS
-66 LAVLDTLT
+66 VLDTMT
-74 FDDNSA
+74 FDDKSA

-88 VAADMCGNKSS
+88 VAEQMCGDTSL
-99 AQSYFEKSLNEFD
+99 AQSYFEKCLDEFD
-112 KYDYKDGTYLDASL
+112 KYDYKDETYLDASL

-131 YRHDDSQS
+131 CRSDDTKSQR
-139 QHMAELA
+139 MAELA
-146 RNALSAPKEVLDNYS
+146 RNALSAPKEVLDNYA
-161 NTYAIYECYV
+161 NTYALYECYV
-171 QALNNLWKTSEVEG
+171 QALNDLWKTSGVES
-185 IVKEGLPY
+185 IVKDGLPY
-193 VEKALC
+193 VEKSLD

-204 YYHLRYMEIVALIL
+204 YYHLRFMEIIALTL
-218 MNRWERAESRLNEMN
+218 MNRWERAESRLAEMDKIN
-233 RINCELGNHII
+233 RELGNHII
-244 DEGVEQLSEA
+244 DEEVARLSET
-254 IIRHKDTMD
+254 IRSHKSTMN

-272 DWAYNAAT
+272 NRIYDIASS
-280 TMLILNPANT
+280 MLLLNPAST
-290 EEGAEHWKNFFNVLI
+290 EEGADNWKKFFNVLI

-388 EITMYPDELLIIGK
+388 EITMYPDELLILGK
-402 DFKKPVSIPI
+402 NFNKPMAIPI

-435 SEYSPLS
+435 SDDSPLS

-447 LSPCLEGIKTL
+447 LSPHLDGISTL
-458 YLSPTNQYAQFNYGT
+458 YLSPTNQYAQFNYGA
-473 IPFRGGRLEDFVNVV
+473 IPFRGNRLEDFVNVV
-488 QMTTTADISHIK
+488 QMTTTADISHVK
-500 RTRGIHPSSDSFVL
+500 RSREIHPSSDSSVL

-568 FLLMGENATEESFR
+568 VLLLGQDATEESFS
-582 NLSGTRVSI
+582 NLSGTRGSI
-591 LHIATHGYNIP
+591 LHIATHGYSIP
-602 KREGVAN
+602 KRNDTAN

-629 NKNLQKSSTLE
+629 NKNLHESATLK

-645 TSEEITKMDLSHI
+645 TSEEITKLDLSHI

-713 FYRHLMTGVSTHEAL
+713 FYQHLMTGVSIHEAL
-728 TLTRKDMISNG
+728 PLTRKDLISNG

-746 ASYVLLN
+746 ASFVILN

>member
-1 MRNFLPLIIGHHSSY
+1 MYFIKLLIVGVTIISH
-16 WTNMLFIRLITLV
+16 
-29 VFIMSCLSAVALR
+29 LSAFALSQR
-42 QSDIGELQIRK
+42 EISEDLFSK
-53 VYEYLSQKDCTSA
+53 VSEYLYQGEYATAIS
-66 LAVLDTLT
+66 VLDTMT
-74 FDDNSA
+74 FDDKSA

-88 VAADMCGNKSS
+88 VAEQMCGDTSL
-99 AQSYFEKSLNEFD
+99 AQSYFEKCLDEFD
-112 KYDYKDGTYLDASL
+112 KYDYKDETYLDASL

-131 YRHDDSQS
+131 CRSDDTKSQR
-139 QHMAELA
+139 MAELA
-146 RNALSAPKEVLDNYS
+146 RNALSAPKEVLDNYA
-161 NTYAIYECYV
+161 NTYALYECYV
-171 QALNNLWKTSEVEG
+171 QALNDLWKTSGVES
-185 IVKEGLPY
+185 IVKDGLPY
-193 VEKALC
+193 VEKSLD

-204 YYHLRYMEIVALIL
+204 YYHLRFMEIIALTL
-218 MNRWERAESRLNEMN
+218 MNRWERAESRLAEMDKIN
-233 RINCELGNHII
+233 RELGNHII
-244 DEGVEQLSEA
+244 DEEVARLSET
-254 IIRHKDTMD
+254 IRSHKSTMN

-272 DWAYNAAT
+272 NRIYDIASS
-280 TMLILNPANT
+280 MLLLNPAST
-290 EEGAEHWKNFFNVLI
+290 EEGADNWKKFFNVLI

-312 YDISSPQDEKYWSR
+312 YDISSPQDEKYWSW

-388 EITMYPDELLIIGK
+388 EITMYPDELLILGK
-402 DFKKPVSIPI
+402 NFNKPMSIPI

-435 SEYSPLS
+435 SDDSPLS

-447 LSPCLEGIKTL
+447 LSPHLDGISTL
-458 YLSPTNQYAQFNYGT
+458 YLSPTNQYAQFNYGA

-488 QMTTTADISHIK
+488 QMTTTADISHVK
-500 RTRGIHPSSDSFVL
+500 RSREIHPSSDSSVL

-568 FLLMGENATEESFR
+568 VLLLGQDATEESFS
-582 NLSGTRVSI
+582 NLSGTRGSI
-591 LHIATHGYNIP
+591 LHIATHGYSIP
-602 KREGVAN
+602 KRNDTAN

-629 NKNLQKSSTLE
+629 NKNLHESATLK

-645 TSEEITKMDLSHI
+645 TSEELTKMDLSHI

-689 SGVPQILIS
+689 SGVDEVLIS
-698 LWDIPDEATSVAMTS
+698 LWDIPDEATSEAMSS
-713 FYRHLMTGVSTHEAL
+713 FYRHLMTGISTREAL
-728 TLTRKDMISNG
+728 ILMRKGMISKG
-739 YSDPYYW
+739 YTDPYYW
-746 ASYVLLN
+746 ASFVILN

>member
-1 MRNFLPLIIGHHSSY
+1 MRLYGCIIALIQRSLMPLIIFCVSVPVS
-16 WTNMLFIRLITLV
+16 
-29 VFIMSCLSAVALR
+29 LSVYAQLQNNVGEEGLR
-42 QSDIGELQIRK
+42 FVSELLELQ
-53 VYEYLSQKDCTSA
+53 DCTTA

-74 FDDNSA
+74 YDNNTA

-88 VAADMCGNKSS
+88 VAEDMCGEKLA
-99 AQSYFEKSLNEFD
+99 AQSYLEKCLDEFD
-112 KYDYKDGTYLDASL
+112 KYDYKDATYLDASL

-131 YRHDDSQS
+131 CRSNDNSSQR
-139 QHMAELA
+139 MAELA
-146 RNALSAPKEVLDNYS
+146 RNALSAPKDVLDNYANS
-161 NTYAIYECYV
+161 YAIYECYV
-171 QALNNLWKTSEVEG
+171 QALNDLWKTSEVER

-193 VEKALC
+193 VEKTLN

-218 MNRWERAESRLNEMN
+218 MNRWDRAESRLNEMN

-290 EEGAEHWKNFFNVLI
+290 EEGAEHWKNFFNLLI

-312 YDISSPQDEKYWSR
+312 YDISNPQDEKYWSR

-333 YFGSCCQEMPDRE
+333 YFGSCCQEMPGRE

-359 LDYHTGLLHKVPKRW
+359 LDYHTGLLHKIPKRW
-374 QDIRESLSAGELAV
+374 QDVRESLSDGELAV
-388 EITMYPDELLIIGK
+388 EITMVPDELLILGK
-402 DFKKPVSIPI
+402 DFNKPVSIPI

-422 YTSADALLVNQYY
+422 YTSADALLVNHYH
-435 SEYSPLS
+435 SEDSPLS

-447 LSPCLEGIKTL
+447 LSPFLEGIKTL
-458 YLSPTNQYAQFNYGT
+458 YLSPTNQYAQFNYGA
-473 IPFRGGRLEDFVNVV
+473 IPFREGRLEDFVNVV

-500 RTRGIHPSSDSFVL
+500 RSRGIHPSSDLSVL

-544 GFGYLPYSLT
+544 GFGYLPYSLA

-568 FLLMGENATEESFR
+568 VLLSGQDATEESFS
-582 NLSGTRVSI
+582 NLSGSRGPI
-591 LHIATHGYNIP
+591 LHIATHGYSIP
-602 KREGVAN
+602 KRNDTAN

-629 NKNLQKSSTLE
+629 NKNLHESATLK

-645 TSEEITKMDLSHI
+645 TSEELTKMDLSHI

-689 SGVPQILIS
+689 SGVDEVLIS
-698 LWDIPDEATSVAMTS
+698 LWDIPDEATSEAMSS
-713 FYRHLMTGVSTHEAL
+713 FYRHLMTGISTREAL
-728 TLTRKDMISNG
+728 ILMRKGMISKG
-739 YSDPYYW
+739 YTDPYYW
-746 ASYVLLN
+746 ASFVILN

>member
-1 MRNFLPLIIGHHSSY
+1 MYFIKLLIVGVTIISH
-16 WTNMLFIRLITLV
+16 
-29 VFIMSCLSAVALR
+29 LSAFALSQR
-42 QSDIGELQIRK
+42 EISEDLFSK
-53 VYEYLSQKDCTSA
+53 VSEYLYQGEYATAIS
-66 LAVLDTLT
+66 VLDTMT
-74 FDDNSA
+74 FDDKSA

-88 VAADMCGNKSS
+88 VAEQMCGDTSL
-99 AQSYFEKSLNEFD
+99 AQSYFEKCLDEFD
-112 KYDYKDGTYLDASL
+112 KYDYKDETYLDASL

-131 YRHDDSQS
+131 CRSDDTKSQR
-139 QHMAELA
+139 MAELA
-146 RNALSAPKEVLDNYS
+146 RNALSAPKEVLDNYA
-161 NTYAIYECYV
+161 NTYALYECYV
-171 QALNNLWKTSEVEG
+171 QALNDLWKTSSVES
-185 IVKEGLPY
+185 IVKDGLPY
-193 VEKALC
+193 VEKSLD

-204 YYHLRYMEIVALIL
+204 YYHLRFMEIIALTL
-218 MNRWERAESRLNEMN
+218 MNRWERAESRLAEMDKIN
-233 RINCELGNHII
+233 RELGNHII
-244 DEGVEQLSEA
+244 DEEVARLSET
-254 IIRHKDTMD
+254 IRSHKSTMN

-272 DWAYNAAT
+272 NRIYDIASS
-280 TMLILNPANT
+280 MLLLNPAST
-290 EEGAEHWKNFFNVLI
+290 EEGADNWKKFFNVLI

-388 EITMYPDELLIIGK
+388 EITMYPDELLILGK
-402 DFKKPVSIPI
+402 NFNKPMSIPI

-435 SEYSPLS
+435 SDDSPLS

-447 LSPCLEGIKTL
+447 LSPHLDGISTL
-458 YLSPTNQYAQFNYGT
+458 YLSPTNQYAQFNYGA
-473 IPFRGGRLEDFVNVV
+473 IPFRGNRLEDFVNVV
-488 QMTTTADISHIK
+488 QMTTTADISHVK
-500 RTRGIHPSSDSFVL
+500 RSREIHPSSDSSVL

-535 SQLPEDLRS
+535 SQLPEYLRS

-568 FLLMGENATEESFR
+568 VLLLGQDATEESFS
-582 NLSGTRVSI
+582 NLSGTRGSI
-591 LHIATHGYNIP
+591 LHIATHGYSIP
-602 KREGVAN
+602 KRNDTAN

-629 NKNLQKSSTLE
+629 NKNLHESATLK

-645 TSEEITKMDLSHI
+645 TSEEITKLDLSHI

-713 FYRHLMTGVSTHEAL
+713 FYQHLMTGVSIHEAL
-728 TLTRKDMISNG
+728 PLTRKDLISNG

-746 ASYVLLN
+746 ASFVILN

>member
-1 MRNFLPLIIGHHSSY
+1 MYFIKLLIVGVTIISH
-16 WTNMLFIRLITLV
+16 
-29 VFIMSCLSAVALR
+29 LSAFALSQR
-42 QSDIGELQIRK
+42 EISEDLFSK
-53 VYEYLSQKDCTSA
+53 VSEYLYQGEYATAIS
-66 LAVLDTLT
+66 VLDTMT
-74 FDDNSA
+74 FDDKSA

-88 VAADMCGNKSS
+88 VAEQMCGDTSL
-99 AQSYFEKSLNEFD
+99 AQSYFEKCLDEFD
-112 KYDYKDGTYLDASL
+112 KYDYKDETYLDASL

-131 YRHDDSQS
+131 CRSDDTKSQR
-139 QHMAELA
+139 MAELA
-146 RNALSAPKEVLDNYS
+146 RNALSAPKEVLDNYA
-161 NTYAIYECYV
+161 NTYALYECYV
-171 QALNNLWKTSEVEG
+171 QALNDLWKTSGVES
-185 IVKEGLPY
+185 IVKDGLPY
-193 VEKALC
+193 VEKSLD

-204 YYHLRYMEIVALIL
+204 YYHLRFMEIIALTL
-218 MNRWERAESRLNEMN
+218 MNRWERAESRLAEMDKIN
-233 RINCELGNHII
+233 RELGNHII
-244 DEGVEQLSEA
+244 DEEVARLSET
-254 IIRHKDTMD
+254 IRSHKSTMN
-263 WRKNADQHI
+263 WCKNADQHI
-272 DWAYNAAT
+272 NRIYDIASS
-280 TMLILNPANT
+280 MLLLNPAST
-290 EEGAEHWKNFFNVLI
+290 EEGADNWKKFFNVLI

-388 EITMYPDELLIIGK
+388 EITMYPDELLILGK
-402 DFKKPVSIPI
+402 NFNKPMAIPI

-435 SEYSPLS
+435 SDDSPLS

-447 LSPCLEGIKTL
+447 LSPHLDGISTL
-458 YLSPTNQYAQFNYGT
+458 YLSPTNQYAQFNYGA
-473 IPFRGGRLEDFVNVV
+473 IPFRGNRLEDFVNVV
-488 QMTTTADISHIK
+488 QMTTTADISHVK
-500 RTRGIHPSSDSFVL
+500 RSREIHPSSDSSVL

-535 SQLPEDLRS
+535 SQLPEYLRS

-554 EVENISTILGKENC
+554 EVETISTILGKENC
-568 FLLMGENATEESFR
+568 VLLLGQDATEESFS
-582 NLSGTRVSI
+582 NLSGTGGSI
-591 LHIATHGYNIP
+591 LHIATHGYSIP
-602 KREGVAN
+602 KRNDTAN

-629 NKNLQKSSTLE
+629 NKNLHESATLK

-645 TSEEITKMDLSHI
+645 TSEEITKLDLSHI

-676 TGVVYGVANAMKT
+676 TGVVFGVANAMKT

-713 FYRHLMTGVSTHEAL
+713 FYQHLMTGISIHEAL
-728 TLTRKDMISNG
+728 PLTRKDLISNG

-746 ASYVLLN
+746 ASFVILN

>member
-1 MRNFLPLIIGHHSSY
+1 MYFIKLLIVGVTIISH
-16 WTNMLFIRLITLV
+16 
-29 VFIMSCLSAVALR
+29 LSAFALSQR
-42 QSDIGELQIRK
+42 EISEDLFSK
-53 VYEYLSQKDCTSA
+53 VSEYLYQGEYATAIS
-66 LAVLDTLT
+66 VLDTMT
-74 FDDNSA
+74 FDDKSA

-88 VAADMCGNKSS
+88 VAEQMCGDTSL
-99 AQSYFEKSLNEFD
+99 AQSYFEKCLDEFD
-112 KYDYKDGTYLDASL
+112 KYDYKEETYLDASL

-131 YRHDDSQS
+131 CRSDDTKSQR
-139 QHMAELA
+139 MAELA
-146 RNALSAPKEVLDNYS
+146 RNALSAPKEVLDNYA
-161 NTYAIYECYV
+161 NTYALYECYV
-171 QALNNLWKTSEVEG
+171 QALNDLWKTSGVES
-185 IVKEGLPY
+185 IVKDGLPY
-193 VEKALC
+193 VEKSLD

-204 YYHLRYMEIVALIL
+204 YYHLRFMEIIALTL
-218 MNRWERAESRLNEMN
+218 MNRWERAESRLAEMDKIN
-233 RINCELGNHII
+233 RELGNHII
-244 DEGVEQLSEA
+244 DEEVARLSET
-254 IIRHKDTMD
+254 IRSHKSTMN

-272 DWAYNAAT
+272 NRIYDIASS
-280 TMLILNPANT
+280 MLLLNPAST
-290 EEGAEHWKNFFNVLI
+290 EEGADNWKKFFNVLI

-388 EITMYPDELLIIGK
+388 EITMYPDELLILGK
-402 DFKKPVSIPI
+402 NFNKPMSIPI

-435 SEYSPLS
+435 SDDSPLS

-447 LSPCLEGIKTL
+447 LSPHLDGISTL
-458 YLSPTNQYAQFNYGT
+458 YLSPTNQYAQFNYGA
-473 IPFRGGRLEDFVNVV
+473 IPFRGNRLEDFVNVV
-488 QMTTTADISHIK
+488 QMTTTADISHVK
-500 RTRGIHPSSDSFVL
+500 RSREIHPSSDSSVL

-535 SQLPEDLRS
+535 SQLPEYLRS

-568 FLLMGENATEESFR
+568 VLLLGQDATEESFS
-582 NLSGTRVSI
+582 NLSGTRGSI
-591 LHIATHGYNIP
+591 LHIATHGYSIP
-602 KREGVAN
+602 KRNDTAN

-629 NKNLQKSSTLE
+629 NKNLHESATLK

-645 TSEEITKMDLSHI
+645 TSEELTKMDLSHI

-689 SGVPQILIS
+689 SGVDEVLIS
-698 LWDIPDEATSVAMTS
+698 LWDIPDEATSEAMSS
-713 FYRHLMTGVSTHEAL
+713 FYRHLMTGISTREAL
-728 TLTRKDMISNG
+728 ILMRKGMISK
-739 YSDPYYW
+739 YYCP
-746 ASYVLLN
+746 LKIF

>member
-1 MRNFLPLIIGHHSSY
+1 MQTIDKIICVRINFSILLVLLA
-16 WTNMLFIRLITLV
+16 TLFLDAKASVNTGEEE
-29 VFIMSCLSAVALR
+29 LR
-42 QSDIGELQIRK
+42 WVSEL
-53 VYEYLSQKDCTSA
+53 LGSQNCTSA
-66 LAVLDTLT
+66 KAVLDTLT
-74 FDDNSA
+74 YDDNTA

-88 VAADMCGNKSS
+88 VAEDMCGDKLA
-99 AQSYFEKSLNEFD
+99 AQSYLEKCLNEFD
-112 KYDYKDGTYLDASL
+112 KYNFKDETYLDASL

-131 YRHDDSQS
+131 CRSNENSSQR
-139 QHMAELA
+139 MAELA
-146 RNALSAPKEVLDNYS
+146 RDALSAPKEVLDNYANS
-161 NTYAIYECYV
+161 YAIYECYV
-171 QALNNLWKTSEVEG
+171 QALNDLWKTSDVEN

-193 VEKALC
+193 VEKSLD
-199 PTNQE
+199 PTNPE
-204 YYHLRYMEIVALIL
+204 YYHLRFMEIIALTL
-218 MNRWERAESRLNEMN
+218 MNRWVRAESRLTEMDK
-233 RINCELGNHII
+233 INCELGNHII
-244 DEGVEQLSEA
+244 DEEVARLAETISS
-254 IIRHKDTMD
+254 HKETMD
-263 WRKNADQHI
+263 WRKNAEQHSNRI
-272 DWAYNAAT
+272 FDIASS
-280 TMLILNPANT
+280 MLLLNPANT
-290 EEGAEHWKNFFNVLI
+290 EGGAEHWKNFFNLLI

-312 YDISSPQDEKYWSR
+312 YDISNPQDEKYWSR

-388 EITMYPDELLIIGK
+388 EITMYPDELLILGK
-402 DFKKPVSIPI
+402 NFNKPMSIPI

-435 SEYSPLS
+435 SDDSPLS

-447 LSPCLEGIKTL
+447 LSPHLDGISTL
-458 YLSPTNQYAQFNYGT
+458 YLSPTNQYAQFNYGA
-473 IPFRGGRLEDFVNVV
+473 IPFRGNRLEDFVNVV
-488 QMTTTADISHIK
+488 QMTTTADISHVK
-500 RTRGIHPSSDSFVL
+500 RSREIHPSSDSSVL

-535 SQLPEDLRS
+535 SQLPEYLRS
-544 GFGYLPYSLT
+544 GFGYLPYSLA

-568 FLLMGENATEESFR
+568 VLLLGQDATEESFS
-582 NLSGTRVSI
+582 NLSGTRGPI
-591 LHIATHGYNIP
+591 LHIATHGYSIP
-602 KREGVAN
+602 KRNDTAN

-629 NKNLQKSSTLE
+629 NKNLHESATLK

-645 TSEEITKMDLSHI
+645 TSEEITKLDLSHI

-670 GDLTNT
+670 GDLTNI

-713 FYRHLMTGVSTHEAL
+713 FYQHLMTGVSIHEAL
-728 TLTRKDMISNG
+728 PLTRKDLISNG

-746 ASYVLLN
+746 ASFVILN

>member
-1 MRNFLPLIIGHHSSY
+1 MYFIKLLIVGVTIISH
-16 WTNMLFIRLITLV
+16 
-29 VFIMSCLSAVALR
+29 LSAFALSQR
-42 QSDIGELQIRK
+42 EISEDLFSK
-53 VYEYLSQKDCTSA
+53 VSEYLYQGEYATAIS
-66 LAVLDTLT
+66 VLDTMT
-74 FDDNSA
+74 FDDKSA

-88 VAADMCGNKSS
+88 VAEQMCGDTSL
-99 AQSYFEKSLNEFD
+99 AQSYFEKCLDEFD
-112 KYDYKDGTYLDASL
+112 KYDYKDETYLDASL

-131 YRHDDSQS
+131 CRSDDTKSQR
-139 QHMAELA
+139 MAELA
-146 RNALSAPKEVLDNYS
+146 RNALSAPKEVLDNYA
-161 NTYAIYECYV
+161 NTYALYECYV
-171 QALNNLWKTSEVEG
+171 QALNDLWKTSGVES
-185 IVKEGLPY
+185 IVKDGLPY
-193 VEKALC
+193 VEKSLD

-204 YYHLRYMEIVALIL
+204 YYHLRFMEIIALTL
-218 MNRWERAESRLNEMN
+218 MNRWERAESRLAEMDKIN
-233 RINCELGNHII
+233 RELGNHII
-244 DEGVEQLSEA
+244 DEEVARLSET
-254 IIRHKDTMD
+254 IRSHKSTMN

-272 DWAYNAAT
+272 NRIYDIASS
-280 TMLILNPANT
+280 MLLLNPAST
-290 EEGAEHWKNFFNVLI
+290 EEGADNWKKFFNVLI

-388 EITMYPDELLIIGK
+388 EITMYPDELLILGK
-402 DFKKPVSIPI
+402 NFNKPMSIPI

-435 SEYSPLS
+435 SDDSPLS

-447 LSPCLEGIKTL
+447 LSPHLDGISTL
-458 YLSPTNQYAQFNYGT
+458 YLSPTNQYAQFNYGA
-473 IPFRGGRLEDFVNVV
+473 IPFRGNRLEDFVNVV
-488 QMTTTADISHIK
+488 QMTTTADISHVK
-500 RTRGIHPSSDSFVL
+500 RSREIHPSSDSSVL

-568 FLLMGENATEESFR
+568 VLLLGQDATEESFS
-582 NLSGTRVSI
+582 NLSGTRGSI
-591 LHIATHGYNIP
+591 LHIATHGYSIP
-602 KREGVAN
+602 KRNGTAN

-629 NKNLQKSSTLE
+629 NKNLHESATLK

-645 TSEEITKMDLSHI
+645 TSEEITKLDLSHI

-713 FYRHLMTGVSTHEAL
+713 FYQHLMTGVSIHEAL
-728 TLTRKDMISNG
+728 PLTRKDLISNG

-746 ASYVLLN
+746 ASFVILN

>member
-1 MRNFLPLIIGHHSSY
+1 MYFIKLLIVGVTIISH
-16 WTNMLFIRLITLV
+16 
-29 VFIMSCLSAVALR
+29 LSAFALSQR
-42 QSDIGELQIRK
+42 EISEDLFSK
-53 VYEYLSQKDCTSA
+53 VSEYLYQGEYATAIS
-66 LAVLDTLT
+66 VLDTMT
-74 FDDNSA
+74 FDDKSA

-88 VAADMCGNKSS
+88 VAEQMCGDTSL
-99 AQSYFEKSLNEFD
+99 AQSYFEKCLDEFD
-112 KYDYKDGTYLDASL
+112 KYDYKDETYLDASL

-131 YRHDDSQS
+131 CRSDDTKSQR
-139 QHMAELA
+139 MAELA
-146 RNALSAPKEVLDNYS
+146 RNALSAPKEVLDNYA
-161 NTYAIYECYV
+161 NTYALYECYV
-171 QALNNLWKTSEVEG
+171 QALNDLWKTSGVES
-185 IVKEGLPY
+185 IVKDGLPY
-193 VEKALC
+193 VEKSLD

-204 YYHLRYMEIVALIL
+204 YYHLRFMEIIALTL
-218 MNRWERAESRLNEMN
+218 MNRWERAESRLAEMDKIN
-233 RINCELGNHII
+233 RELGNHII
-244 DEGVEQLSEA
+244 DEEVARLSET
-254 IIRHKDTMD
+254 IRSHKSTMN

-272 DWAYNAAT
+272 NRIYDIASS
-280 TMLILNPANT
+280 MLLLNPAST
-290 EEGAEHWKNFFNVLI
+290 EEGADNWKKFFNVLI

-388 EITMYPDELLIIGK
+388 EITMYPDELLILGK
-402 DFKKPVSIPI
+402 NFNKPMSIPI

-435 SEYSPLS
+435 SDDSPLS

-447 LSPCLEGIKTL
+447 LSPHLDGISTL
-458 YLSPTNQYAQFNYGT
+458 YLSPTNQYAQFNYGA
-473 IPFRGGRLEDFVNVV
+473 IPFRGNRLEDFVNVV
-488 QMTTTADISHIK
+488 QMTTTADISHVK
-500 RTRGIHPSSDSFVL
+500 RSREIHPSSDSSVL

-535 SQLPEDLRS
+535 SQLPEYLRS

-568 FLLMGENATEESFR
+568 VLLLGQDATEESFS
-582 NLSGTRVSI
+582 NLSGTRGSI
-591 LHIATHGYNIP
+591 LHIATHGYSIP
-602 KREGVAN
+602 KRNDTAN

-629 NKNLQKSSTLE
+629 NKNLHESATLK

-645 TSEEITKMDLSHI
+645 TSEEITKLDLSHI

-713 FYRHLMTGVSTHEAL
+713 FYQHLMTGVSIHEAL
-728 TLTRKDMISNG
+728 PLTRKNLISNG

-746 ASYVLLN
+746 ASFVILN

>member
-1 MRNFLPLIIGHHSSY
+1 MYFIKLLIVGVTIISH
-16 WTNMLFIRLITLV
+16 
-29 VFIMSCLSAVALR
+29 LSAFALSQR
-42 QSDIGELQIRK
+42 EISEDLFSK
-53 VYEYLSQKDCTSA
+53 VSEYLYQGEYATAIS
-66 LAVLDTLT
+66 VLDTMT
-74 FDDNSA
+74 FDDKSA

-88 VAADMCGNKSS
+88 VAEQMCGDTSL
-99 AQSYFEKSLNEFD
+99 AQSYFEKCLDEFD
-112 KYDYKDGTYLDASL
+112 KYDYKDETYLDASL

-131 YRHDDSQS
+131 CRSDDTKSQR
-139 QHMAELA
+139 MAELA
-146 RNALSAPKEVLDNYS
+146 RNALSAPKEVLDNYA
-161 NTYAIYECYV
+161 NTYALYECYV
-171 QALNNLWKTSEVEG
+171 QALNDLWKTSGVES
-185 IVKEGLPY
+185 IVKDGLPY
-193 VEKALC
+193 VEKSLD

-204 YYHLRYMEIVALIL
+204 YYHLRFMEIIALTL
-218 MNRWERAESRLNEMN
+218 MNRWERAESRLAEMDKIN
-233 RINCELGNHII
+233 RELGNHII
-244 DEGVEQLSEA
+244 DEEVARLSET
-254 IIRHKDTMD
+254 IRSHKSTMN

-272 DWAYNAAT
+272 NRIYDIASS
-280 TMLILNPANT
+280 MLLLNPAST
-290 EEGAEHWKNFFNVLI
+290 EEGADNWKKFFNVLI

-388 EITMYPDELLIIGK
+388 EITMYPDELLILGK
-402 DFKKPVSIPI
+402 NFNKPMSIPI

-435 SEYSPLS
+435 SDDSPLS

-447 LSPCLEGIKTL
+447 LSPHLDGISTL
-458 YLSPTNQYAQFNYGT
+458 YLSPTNQYAQFNYGA
-473 IPFRGGRLEDFVNVV
+473 IPFRGNRLEDFVNVV
-488 QMTTTADISHIK
+488 QMTTTADISHVK
-500 RTRGIHPSSDSFVL
+500 RSREIHPSSDSSVL

-535 SQLPEDLRS
+535 SQLPEYLRS

-568 FLLMGENATEESFR
+568 VLLLGQDATEESFS
-582 NLSGTRVSI
+582 NLSGTRGSI
-591 LHIATHGYNIP
+591 LHIATHGYSIP
-602 KREGVAN
+602 KRNDTAN

-629 NKNLQKSSTLE
+629 NKNLHESATLK

-645 TSEEITKMDLSHI
+645 TSEEITKLDLSHI

-676 TGVVYGVANAMKT
+676 TGVVFGVANAMKT

-713 FYRHLMTGVSTHEAL
+713 FYQHLMTGISMHEAL
-728 TLTRKDMISNG
+728 PLTRKDLISNG

-746 ASYVLLN
+746 ASFVILN

>member
-1 MRNFLPLIIGHHSSY
+1 MKAIDQFFCGKIKFYILLVLLTALSLGAKALENTGDEGMNLVSHS
-16 WTNMLFIRLITLV
+16 L
-29 VFIMSCLSAVALR
+29 
-42 QSDIGELQIRK
+42 ELQ
-53 VYEYLSQKDCTSA
+53 DCASA

-74 FDDNSA
+74 IDDNTA

-88 VAADMCGNKSS
+88 VAEDMCGDKL
-99 AQSYFEKSLNEFD
+99 AAHSYLEKCLEEFD
-112 KYDYKDGTYLDASL
+112 KYDFKDETYLDASL

-131 YRHDDSQS
+131 CRSNENNSQR
-139 QHMAELA
+139 MAELA
-146 RNALSAPKEVLDNYS
+146 RNALSAPKEVLDNYA

-171 QALNNLWKTSEVEG
+171 QALNDLWKTSEVEG

-193 VEKALC
+193 VEKTLN

-218 MNRWERAESRLNEMN
+218 MNRWDRAESRLNEMN

-244 DEGVEQLSEA
+244 DEGVTQLSEA
-254 IIRHKDTMD
+254 IIKHKDTMD
-263 WRKNADQHI
+263 WRKNADEHI
-272 DWAYNAAT
+272 DWVYNAAT

-290 EEGAEHWKNFFNVLI
+290 GEGAEHWKNFFNVLI

-333 YFGSCCQEMPDRE
+333 YFGSCCQEMPGRE

-374 QDIRESLSAGELAV
+374 QDVRETLSAGELAV
-388 EITMYPDELLIIGK
+388 EITMYPDELLILGK
-402 DFKKPVSIPI
+402 DFNKPVSIPI
-412 SEELSERISG
+412 SEELSERIFA

-435 SEYSPLS
+435 SDDSPLS

-447 LSPCLEGIKTL
+447 LSPHLDGISTL
-458 YLSPTNQYAQFNYGT
+458 YLSPTNQYAQFNYGA
-473 IPFRGGRLEDFVNVV
+473 IPFRGGRLDDFVNVV
-488 QMTTTADISHIK
+488 QMTTTADISHVK
-500 RTRGIHPSSDSFVL
+500 KTRRIHPSSDSSVL

-526 IPLIADVRS
+526 IAKIDNVRS
-535 SQLPEDLRS
+535 SHLPEDLRS
-544 GFGYLPYSLT
+544 GFGYLPYSLN
-554 EVENISTILGKENC
+554 EVENISSILGKENC
-568 FLLMGENATEESFR
+568 VLLLGQDATEESFR
-582 NLSGTRVSI
+582 NLSGTRGPI

-602 KREGVAN
+602 KRNDSVN

-614 IGSVLT
+614 IGSDLT

-629 NKNLQKSSTLE
+629 NKNLLESSTSE

-645 TSEEITKMDLSHI
+645 TSEEITKMDLSRI
-658 QLAVLSFCSSGL
+658 QLGVLSFCSSGL
-670 GDLTNT
+670 GDLTNA

-698 LWDIPDEATSVAMTS
+698 LWDIPDEATSEAMTS
-713 FYRHLMTGVSTHEAL
+713 FYQYLMTGVNTREAL
-728 TLTRKDMISNG
+728 IMMRKDMISRG
-739 YSDPYYW
+739 YTDPYYW
-746 ASYVLLN
+746 ASFIVLS